1 MKGKTSLVL
10 LEQVVM
16 ILVFALAAALCLQA
30 FALSGR
36 ISTESE
42 LRDRAVLQAQNAVEI
57 LKDCGGDRA
66 QAVDQIGGRFDGDI
80 LVCEADGLRMTVV
93 WQTPEVRYLGTAQ
106 VTVRNADGDVL
117 AELPAAWQEVDENG

>member
-30 FALSGR
+30 FALSDR

-66 QAVDQIGGRFDGDI
+66 QAVDQIGGRFDGDT
-80 LVCEADGLRMTVV
+80 LVCEADGLRLTVV

-106 VTVRNADGDVL
+106 VTVRDADGDVL